1 MPDTLPTGARAVVRR
16 LSRTKGFILD
26 MDGTLVLGDSRNK
39 GLRPLPGALEFV
51 AHLTSR
57 NIPFVLFTNGT
68 VRPPEA
74 YVDELAH
81 AGFDVTASQIMTPAS
96 VAAEYLSAK
105 GYRRILVMGGAGVGG
120 PLAAKGL
127 EIVRPPEHDNVDAI
141 FVGWFREF
149 GMPDIEAG
157 CAAAW
162 AGAKVFAASLVP
174 YFATAEGRTL
184 GTSCAIAGAI
194 EKITGVRARA
204 LGKPAAAAMR
214 IAGKRLGVGAADIA
228 VIGDDPNLEIPM
240 ALRAGALAIGVT
252 TGVAQKSDY
261 AASPPAARAHLV
273 AENIGEVLRLW
284 RDAA

>member
-1 MPDTLPTGARAVVRR
+1 MPENKSAPASALRR
-16 LSRTKGFILD
+16 LSRAKGFILD

-51 AHLTSR
+51 AHLKSR

-68 VRPPEA
+68 VRPPHA
-74 YVDELAH
+74 YVEELAH
-81 AGFDVTASQIMTPAS
+81 AGFEVTAGQIMTPAS

-105 GYRRILVMGGAGVGG
+105 GYRRILVMGGEGVGG
-120 PLAAKGL
+120 PLAAAGL
-127 EIVRPPEHDNVDAI
+127 EIVRPPEHENVDAI

-149 GMPDIEAG
+149 GMADIEAG

-174 YFATAEGRTL
+174 YFATANGRTL

-204 LGKPAAAAMR
+204 LGKPAPEAMR
-214 IAGKRLGVGAADIA
+214 VATERIGVPATDVA

-252 TGVAQKSDY
+252 TGIAQKADY
-261 AASPPAARAHLV
+261 AAHPREARAHLV
-273 AENIGEVLRLW
+273 AEDIGEVLRLW
-284 RDAA
+284 RRAT